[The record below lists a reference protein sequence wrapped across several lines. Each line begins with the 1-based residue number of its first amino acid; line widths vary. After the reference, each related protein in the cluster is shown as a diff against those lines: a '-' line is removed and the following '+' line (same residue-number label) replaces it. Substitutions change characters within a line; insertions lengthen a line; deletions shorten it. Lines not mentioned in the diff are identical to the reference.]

1 MKALEKRKK
10 KPNELVAF
18 VKSFTAISE
27 GSIDHSTNK
36 GLVQYLITRMDK
48 VDMSGSGAQ
57 LAYFFLLS
65 FFPLL
70 IFLVTLLPYLN
81 LRQYQVFEL
90 MDDIMPPEVL
100 TMAQTVLG
108 ETLTVQNGSL
118 LSIGVLGT
126 LWSASRGVDA
136 LMRSLNRAY
145 DVDGKKGFINRLWAL
160 LFTIGFVVV
169 ILVALLLP
177 VFGQQIFNLITT
189 YIAVDFQIGRFW
201 VFFKWIMPPSL
212 IFLLIL
218 FIYWIVPNT
227 DPSLKLMSVWPGAI
241 FSTSGWLVLTYG
253 FSFYVNN
260 FGNYSATY
268 GSIGGVIILMLWL
281 YFTGM
286 LLIFGG
292 IINAAVLKRQ
302 QAIASKEDG
311 KRLTIE

>member
-1 MKALEKRKK
+1 MALEKRKK
-10 KPNELVAF
+10 KPNAIIAF
-18 VKSFTAISE
+18 AQSFTAASE
-27 GSIDHSTNK
+27 SSIDHSTNK
-36 GLVQYLITRMDK
+36 GFVQYLITRMVK

-81 LRQYQVFEL
+81 LGQDQVFEFL
-90 MDDIMPPEVL
+90 DDVMPTEIL
-100 TMAQTVLG
+100 SITQNVLG
-108 ETLTVQNGSL
+108 ETLSAQNGGL

-126 LWSASRGVDA
+126 IWSASRGVDA
-136 LMRSLNRAY
+136 LMKSLNRAY

-160 LFTIGFVVV
+160 LFTVGFVVV
-169 ILVALLLP
+169 ILLALLLP
-177 VFGQQIFNLITT
+177 VFGQQIFNLVTT
-189 YIAVDFQIGRFW
+189 YIAVDIEISAFW
-201 VFFKWIMPPSL
+201 TLLQWLMPPTL

-227 DPSLKLMSVWPGAI
+227 DPRLKFMSVWPGAI
-241 FSTSGWLVLTYG
+241 VSTIGWLGLTYG

-292 IINAAVLKRQ
+292 IINAAILKRQ
-302 QAIASKEDG
+302 QAKISKENA
-311 KRLTIE
+311 KEITF

>member
-1 MKALEKRKK
+1 MMALEKRKK
-10 KPNELVAF
+10 KPNAIIAF
-18 VKSFTAISE
+18 AQSFTAASE
-27 GSIDHSTNK
+27 SSIDHSTNK
-36 GLVQYLITRMDK
+36 GFVQYLITRMVK

-81 LRQYQVFEL
+81 LGQDQVFEFL
-90 MDDIMPPEVL
+90 DDVMPTEIL
-100 TMAQTVLG
+100 SITQNVLG
-108 ETLTVQNGSL
+108 ETLSAQNGGL

-126 LWSASRGVDA
+126 IWSASRGVDA
-136 LMRSLNRAY
+136 LMKSLNRAY

-160 LFTIGFVVV
+160 LFTVGFVVV
-169 ILVALLLP
+169 ILLALLLP
-177 VFGQQIFNLITT
+177 VFGQQIFNLVTT
-189 YIAVDFQIGRFW
+189 YIAVDIEISAFW
-201 VFFKWIMPPSL
+201 TLLQWLMPPTL

-227 DPSLKLMSVWPGAI
+227 DPRLKFMSVWPGAI
-241 FSTSGWLVLTYG
+241 VSTIGWLGLTYG

-292 IINAAVLKRQ
+292 IINAAILKRQ
-302 QAIASKEDG
+302 QAKISKENA
-311 KRLTIE
+311 KEITF